1 MITVAEIGK
10 SIAEVNFPTEFFTDF
25 KQAKDF
31 LQSTTQQSKEL
42 LAATTDKVVNTITI
56 ATDKAVDTI
65 STAAKDSLEQTL
77 QKADQVSNFTSKA
90 MQTAINNSVSE
101 WLQAHPLVFR
111 LVQFLIWGTN
121 HPIWGLV
128 TLLFTVAIAW
138 SLIKAISSLIE
149 TAWLAL
155 LKAPFKLSQALFGVS
170 AKSLSKFGGLV
181 NKQLTA
187 NKNPN
192 LVLQPSEV
200 IQLNKQ
206 QRLAEISTRLETIQ
220 KEQSELLQEVA
231 IILAADKDI

>member
-1 MITVAEIGK
+1 
-10 SIAEVNFPTEFFTDF
+10 
-25 KQAKDF
+25 
-31 LQSTTQQSKEL
+31 
-42 LAATTDKVVNTITI
+42 
-56 ATDKAVDTI
+56 
-65 STAAKDSLEQTL
+65 
-77 QKADQVSNFTSKA
+77 
-90 MQTAINNSVSE
+90 MQTAINNSVGD
-101 WLQAHPLVFR
+101 WLEAHPVIFR

-128 TLLFTVAIAW
+128 ILLFIIAIAW

-170 AKSLSKFGGLV
+170 AKSLGKFGGLV

-187 NKNPN
+187 NKNPD

-200 IQLNKQ
+200 IELNKQ

-220 KEQSELLQEVA
+220 KEQSELLQEITA
-231 IILAADKDI
+231 ILASDSSE

>member
-1 MITVAEIGK
+1 MITVAEINK
-10 SIAEVNFPTEFFTDF
+10 SIAEVNLPTEFFTDF

-31 LQSTTQQSKEL
+31 FQSTTQQSKEL
-42 LAATTDKVVNTITI
+42 LSATTDTVVNTITT
-56 ATDKAVDTI
+56 ATNKAVDTI
-65 STAAKDSLEQTL
+65 SAAAKGSLEQTL
-77 QKADQVSNFTSKA
+77 QKVERLNNATSNA
-90 MQTAINNSVSE
+90 MQTAINNSVGD
-101 WLQAHPLVFR
+101 WLEAHPVIFR

-128 TLLFTVAIAW
+128 ILLFIIAIAW

-155 LKAPFKLSQALFGVS
+155 LKTPFKLSQALFGVS
-170 AKSLSKFGGLV
+170 AKSLNKFGGLV

-187 NKNPN
+187 NKNPD
-192 LVLQPSEV
+192 LLLQPSEV

-220 KEQSELLQEVA
+220 KEQSELLQEITAIVA
-231 IILAADKDI
+231 SDRSE

>member
-1 MITVAEIGK
+1 MITAAELGK
-10 SIAEVNFPTEFFTDF
+10 SAGFFTDF
-25 KQAKDF
+25 KQTKDF
-31 LQSTTQQSKEL
+31 LQSTTLQTKEL
-42 LAATTDKVVNTITI
+42 LSATTDKVVNTITI

-77 QKADQVSNFTSKA
+77 QKADQVNNFTSKA

-155 LKAPFKLSQALFGVS
+155 LKAPLKLSQALFGVS
-170 AKSLSKFGGLV
+170 AKSLGKFGGLV

-187 NKNPN
+187 NKNPD

-220 KEQSELLQEVA
+220 KEQSELLQEVT
-231 IILAADKDI
+231 IILAADEDI

>member
-1 MITVAEIGK
+1 MITVAKINK
-10 SIAEVNFPTEFFTDF
+10 SMAEVNLPTEFFTNF
-25 KQAKDF
+25 KQTKDF

-42 LAATTDKVVNTITI
+42 LSATTDTVVNTITI

-65 STAAKDSLEQTL
+65 SAAAKGSLEQTL
-77 QKADQVSNFTSKA
+77 QKMERLNNATSNA
-90 MQTAINNSVSE
+90 MQTAISNSVGD
-101 WLQAHPLVFR
+101 WLEAHPVIFR

-128 TLLFTVAIAW
+128 ILLFIIAIAW

-149 TAWLAL
+149 IAWLAL

-170 AKSLSKFGGLV
+170 AKSLGKFGGLV

-187 NKNPN
+187 NKNPD

-200 IQLNKQ
+200 IQPNKQ
-206 QRLAEISTRLETIQ
+206 QRLAEISIRLETIQ
-220 KEQSELLQEVA
+220 KEQSELLQEITA
-231 IILAADKDI
+231 ILASDNSE

>member
-1 MITVAEIGK
+1 MITVAKINK
-10 SIAEVNFPTEFFTDF
+10 SIAEVNLPTEFFTDF

-31 LQSTTQQSKEL
+31 LQGTTQQSKEL
-42 LAATTDKVVNTITI
+42 LSATTDKVVNTITI

-65 STAAKDSLEQTL
+65 SAAAKGSLEQTL
-77 QKADQVSNFTSKA
+77 QKVERLNNATSNA
-90 MQTAINNSVSE
+90 MQTAISNSVGD
-101 WLQAHPLVFR
+101 WLEAHPVIFR

-128 TLLFTVAIAW
+128 ILVFTIAIAW

-149 TAWLAL
+149 IAWLAL

-170 AKSLSKFGGLV
+170 AKSLGKFGVLV

-187 NKNPN
+187 NKSPEPA
-192 LVLQPSEV
+192 LQPSEV

-220 KEQSELLQEVA
+220 KEQSELLQEITA
-231 IILAADKDI
+231 ILSSDRSE